1 MSIDIGRRVFHSAE
15 NLEAGQLIEFGYN
28 GTPRLAV
35 VITAAYKMNC
45 DCYVF
50 DSSDLIIQEG
60 ESEITISGGLEVLLE
75 HVATQRPLGAGELYN
90 QFGNQYVFKS
100 FNLPKLGQGG
110 LQNIEFDTYSEG
122 EITTRKLRAE
132 GEATVMED
140 AVLIWGEDTFK
151 IQEDQGLTVQG
162 GLNQMSLEPTEE

>member
-28 GTPRLAV
+28 GTPRLGV

-60 ESEITISGGLEVLLE
+60 DAEITISGGLEALLE
-75 HVATQRPLGAGELYN
+75 HVANQRPLGAGELYN
-90 QFGNQYVFKS
+90 QFGNQYTFKS
-100 FNLPKLGQGG
+100 FTSKTLDN
-110 LQNIEFDTYSEG
+110 
-122 EITTRKLRAE
+122 
-132 GEATVMED
+132 
-140 AVLIWGEDTFK
+140 
-151 IQEDQGLTVQG
+151 
-162 GLNQMSLEPTEE
+162 